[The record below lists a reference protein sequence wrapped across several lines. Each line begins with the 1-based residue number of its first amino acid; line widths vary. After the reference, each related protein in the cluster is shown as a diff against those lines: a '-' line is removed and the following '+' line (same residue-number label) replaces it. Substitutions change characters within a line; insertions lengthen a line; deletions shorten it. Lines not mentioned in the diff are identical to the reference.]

1 MSNKVLS
8 YTHNG
13 EDLSTTFIRS
23 LDSKLVY
30 GIAAK
35 AGMITFQK
43 DLATLAIVNGLG
55 WLKPN
60 YTDNPLFPS
69 EEMMY
74 FQRMKR
80 LLKHSHQG
88 LIKRLFWDSEF
99 YFPQELVRVI
109 YSLEETF
116 SNGDIRVSADINIA
130 GERFGFAMHVDAQ
143 VEEYNREI
151 LHGLISWKFP
161 DAVVQDNEL
170 SDDCCF
176 ISGGSVCSL
185 ELSFGITGLI
195 SKIETKVY

>member
-8 YTHNG
+8 YIHNG
-13 EDLSTTFIRS
+13 EDLSNKFISS
-23 LDSKLVY
+23 LDSKLVCD
-30 GIAAK
+30 IAAK

-43 DLATLAIVNGLG
+43 DLATLALINGIG

-88 LIKRLFWDSEF
+88 PIKRLFWDSEF
-99 YFPQELVRVI
+99 YFPQELVQVI

-143 VEEYNREI
+143 VEKYNREI
-151 LHGLISWKFP
+151 LHGLIDWKFP

-170 SDDCCF
+170 NDDYFF
-176 ISGGSVCSL
+176 ILDGSSCSL
-185 ELSFGITGLI
+185 ELTFGMTGLI
-195 SKIETKVY
+195 SKVETRIR